1 MSTDLTASR
10 PGTWLRL
17 ALHLA
22 EVLLLAALAFQVVN
36 VGRDLVELS
45 GEQSITVRAVAR
57 LVK

>member
-1 MSTDLTASR
+1 MTNDLTGSR
-10 PGTWLRL
+10 TGTWLRL

-36 VGRDLVELS
+36 VGRDSVELS

-57 LVK
+57 VVK